1 MGLFNWLKKDNNHTN
16 GIDLSVLHTDI
27 HSHLIPGIDDG
38 SPDMDT
44 SLALLKEL
52 EMLGYKKIITTPHV
66 KTEYFQNDVTKLDDL
81 CERLRRAARFEGIK
95 LDIEVGAEHLLDEGV
110 NQRIKNG
117 QFKTFGD
124 NYLLV
129 ELPFMFPP
137 FGLDGYIFELQLAG
151 YKLILAHPEC
161 YLYWLNDF
169 NQFIRL
175 KDIGVLFQVNIISLG
190 NYYGK
195 DVYNLAKKLID
206 NNMVELLGTD
216 THSAKHIEAVRKSCS
231 SSLLKKLLESGRII
245 NKEF

>member
-151 YKLILAHPEC
+151 YKLILAHPER
-161 YLYWLNDF
+161 YLYWLNNF

-175 KDIGVLFQVNIISLG
+175 KDSGVLFQVNIISLG

-216 THSAKHIEAVRKSCS
+216 THFAKHIEAVRKSCS
-231 SSLLKKLLESGRII
+231 SGLLKKLLESGRII

>member
-1 MGLFNWLKKDNNHTN
+1 MGLFDWLKKDNNHTN

-137 FGLDGYIFELQLAG
+137 FGLDGYIFELQLVG
-151 YKLILAHPEC
+151 YKLILAHPER

-175 KDIGVLFQVNIISLG
+175 KDSGVLFQVNIISLG

>member
-1 MGLFNWLKKDNNHTN
+1 MGLFNWLKKDNNRTN
-16 GIDLSVLHTDI
+16 GIDLSVLNTDI

-38 SPDMDT
+38 SHTMDT

-151 YKLILAHPEC
+151 YKLILAHPER

-175 KDIGVLFQVNIISLG
+175 KDSGVLFQVNIISLG

>member
-1 MGLFNWLKKDNNHTN
+1 MAKKDNNHTN

-81 CERLRRAARFEGIK
+81 CERLRKAARFEGIK

-151 YKLILAHPEC
+151 YKLILAHPER

-175 KDIGVLFQVNIISLG
+175 KDSGVLFQVNIISLG

>member
-1 MGLFNWLKKDNNHTN
+1 MGLFDWLKKDNNHTN

-151 YKLILAHPEC
+151 YKLILAHPER

-175 KDIGVLFQVNIISLG
+175 KDSGVLFQVNIISLG

>member
-151 YKLILAHPEC
+151 YKLILAHPER
-161 YLYWLNDF
+161 YLYWLYDF

-175 KDIGVLFQVNIISLG
+175 KDSGVLFQVNIISLG

>member
-16 GIDLSVLHTDI
+16 GIDLSVLNTDI

-151 YKLILAHPEC
+151 YKLILAHPER

-175 KDIGVLFQVNIISLG
+175 KDSGVLFQVNIISLG

>member
-16 GIDLSVLHTDI
+16 GIDLSVLNTDI

-137 FGLDGYIFELQLAG
+137 FGLDSYIFELQLAG
-151 YKLILAHPEC
+151 YKLILAHPER

-175 KDIGVLFQVNIISLG
+175 KDSGVLFQVNIISLG

>member
-151 YKLILAHPEC
+151 YKLILAHPER

-175 KDIGVLFQVNIISLG
+175 KDSGVLFQVNIISLG

-216 THSAKHIEAVRKSCS
+216 THSGKHIEAVRKSCS

>member
-81 CERLRRAARFEGIK
+81 CERLRRSARFEGIK

-151 YKLILAHPEC
+151 YKLILAHPER
-161 YLYWLNDF
+161 YLYWLYDF

-175 KDIGVLFQVNIISLG
+175 KDSGVLFQANIISLG

>member
-16 GIDLSVLHTDI
+16 GIDLSVLNTDI

-110 NQRIKNG
+110 NQKIKNG

-151 YKLILAHPEC
+151 YKLILAHPER

-175 KDIGVLFQVNIISLG
+175 KDSGVLFQVNIISLG

>member
-16 GIDLSVLHTDI
+16 GIDLSVLNTDI

-81 CERLRRAARFEGIK
+81 CERLRRSARFEGIK

-151 YKLILAHPEC
+151 YKLILAHPER

-175 KDIGVLFQVNIISLG
+175 KDSGVLFQVNIISLG

>member
-1 MGLFNWLKKDNNHTN
+1 MGLFDWLKKDNNHTN

-151 YKLILAHPEC
+151 YKLVLAHPER

-175 KDIGVLFQVNIISLG
+175 KDSGVLFQVNIISLG

>member
-1 MGLFNWLKKDNNHTN
+1 MGLFNWLKKDNKHTN

-151 YKLILAHPEC
+151 YKLILAHPER

-175 KDIGVLFQVNIISLG
+175 KDSGVLFQVNIISLG

>member
-16 GIDLSVLHTDI
+16 RIDLSVLHTDI

-151 YKLILAHPEC
+151 YKLILAHPER

-175 KDIGVLFQVNIISLG
+175 KDSGVLFQVNIISLG

>member
-1 MGLFNWLKKDNNHTN
+1 MGLFDWLKKDNNNTN
-16 GIDLSVLHTDI
+16 RVDLSVLHTDI

-151 YKLILAHPEC
+151 YKLILAHPER

-175 KDIGVLFQVNIISLG
+175 KDSGVLFQVNIISLG

>member
-1 MGLFNWLKKDNNHTN
+1 MGLFDWLKKDNNHTN
-16 GIDLSVLHTDI
+16 GIDLSVLNTDI

-137 FGLDGYIFELQLAG
+137 FGLDSYIFELQLAG
-151 YKLILAHPEC
+151 YKLILAHPER

-175 KDIGVLFQVNIISLG
+175 KDSGVLFQLNIISLG

-216 THSAKHIEAVRKSCS
+216 THSQKHIEAIRKSYS
-231 SSLLKKLLESGRII
+231 SSLLKKLLESGKII

>member
-16 GIDLSVLHTDI
+16 GIDLSVLNTDI

-44 SLALLKEL
+44 SLALLKDL

-151 YKLILAHPEC
+151 YKLILAHPER

-175 KDIGVLFQVNIISLG
+175 KDSGVLFQVNIISLG

>member
-1 MGLFNWLKKDNNHTN
+1 MGLFNWLKKDANNEN
-16 GIDLSVLHTDI
+16 GIDFSLLHTDI

-38 SPDMDT
+38 SPDMET
-44 SLALLKEL
+44 SIALLKEL
-52 EMLGYKKIITTPHV
+52 ESLGFKKIITTPHV
-66 KTEYFQNDVTKLDDL
+66 KTEIFQNDVTHLDDL
-81 CERLRRAARFEGIK
+81 CASLKRAARFEGIQMRI
-95 LDIEVGAEHLLDEGV
+95 DIGAEHLLDDGV
-110 NQRIKNG
+110 TERIKNG

-129 ELPFMFPP
+129 ELPFLDPP

-151 YKLILAHPEC
+151 YKLILAHPER

-169 NQFIRL
+169 NRFVKL
-175 KDIGVLFQVNIISLG
+175 KDSGVLFQLNIISLG

-216 THSAKHIEAVRKSCS
+216 TNSQKHIEAIRKASS
-231 SSLLKKLLESGRII
+231 SSLLKKLIESGRII
-245 NKEF
+245 NKDF

>member
-66 KTEYFQNDVTKLDDL
+66 KIEYFQNDVTKLDDL

-151 YKLILAHPEC
+151 YKLILAHPER

-175 KDIGVLFQVNIISLG
+175 KDSGVLFQVNIISLG

>member
-95 LDIEVGAEHLLDEGV
+95 SDIEVGAEHLLDEGV

-151 YKLILAHPEC
+151 YKLILAHPER

-175 KDIGVLFQVNIISLG
+175 KDSGVLFQVNIISLG

-216 THSAKHIEAVRKSCS
+216 THSGKHIEAVRKSCS

>member
-1 MGLFNWLKKDNNHTN
+1 MGLFNWLKKYNNHTN

-151 YKLILAHPEC
+151 YKLILAHPER

-175 KDIGVLFQVNIISLG
+175 KDSGVLFQVNIISLG

>member
-16 GIDLSVLHTDI
+16 GIDLSVLNTDI

-151 YKLILAHPEC
+151 YKLILAHPER

-175 KDIGVLFQVNIISLG
+175 KDSGVLFQVNIISLG

-195 DVYNLAKKLID
+195 EVYNLAKKLID

>member
-1 MGLFNWLKKDNNHTN
+1 MGLFNWLKKDNNNTN
-16 GIDLSVLHTDI
+16 RVDLSVLHTDI

-151 YKLILAHPEC
+151 YKLILAHPER

-175 KDIGVLFQVNIISLG
+175 KDSGVLFQVNIISLG

>member
-27 HSHLIPGIDDG
+27 HSHLIPEIDDG

-95 LDIEVGAEHLLDEGV
+95 LDIEVGAEHLLDEEV

-151 YKLILAHPEC
+151 YKLILAHPER

-175 KDIGVLFQVNIISLG
+175 KDSGVLFQVNIISLG

>member
-1 MGLFNWLKKDNNHTN
+1 MGLFDWLKKDNNNTN
-16 GIDLSVLHTDI
+16 RVDLSVLHTDI

-95 LDIEVGAEHLLDEGV
+95 LDIEVGAEHLLDEEV

-151 YKLILAHPEC
+151 YKLILAHPER

-175 KDIGVLFQVNIISLG
+175 KDSGVLFQVNIISLG

>member
-1 MGLFNWLKKDNNHTN
+1 MGLFDWLKKDNNNTN
-16 GIDLSVLHTDI
+16 RVDLSVLHTDI

-66 KTEYFQNDVTKLDDL
+66 KTEYFQNDVTKFDDL

-151 YKLILAHPEC
+151 YKLILAHPER

-175 KDIGVLFQVNIISLG
+175 KDSGVLFQVNIISLG

>member
-1 MGLFNWLKKDNNHTN
+1 MGLFDWLKKDNNHTN

-52 EMLGYKKIITTPHV
+52 EMLGYKKIITTPHI

-151 YKLILAHPEC
+151 YKLILAHPER

-175 KDIGVLFQVNIISLG
+175 KDSGVLFQVNIISLG

>member
-81 CERLRRAARFEGIK
+81 CERLRRSARFEGIK

-151 YKLILAHPEC
+151 YKLILAHPER

-175 KDIGVLFQVNIISLG
+175 KDSGVLFQVNIISLG

>member
-1 MGLFNWLKKDNNHTN
+1 MGLFNWLKKDNNRTN
-16 GIDLSVLHTDI
+16 GIDLSVLNTDI

-38 SPDMDT
+38 SPNMDT

-151 YKLILAHPEC
+151 YKLILAHPER

-175 KDIGVLFQVNIISLG
+175 KDSGVLFQVNIISLG

>member
-1 MGLFNWLKKDNNHTN
+1 MGLFDWLKKDNNHTN

-95 LDIEVGAEHLLDEGV
+95 LDIEVGAEHLLDEEV

-151 YKLILAHPEC
+151 YKLILAHPER

-175 KDIGVLFQVNIISLG
+175 KDSGVLFQVNIISLG

>member
-16 GIDLSVLHTDI
+16 RIDLSVLHTDI

-52 EMLGYKKIITTPHV
+52 EMLGYKKIITTPHA

-95 LDIEVGAEHLLDEGV
+95 LDIEVGAEHLLDEEV

-151 YKLILAHPEC
+151 YKLILAHPER

-175 KDIGVLFQVNIISLG
+175 KDSGVLFQVNIISLG

>member
-1 MGLFNWLKKDNNHTN
+1 MGLFDWLKKDNNHTN
-16 GIDLSVLHTDI
+16 GIDLSVLNTDI

-137 FGLDGYIFELQLAG
+137 FGLDSYIFELQLAG
-151 YKLILAHPEC
+151 YKLILAHPER

-175 KDIGVLFQVNIISLG
+175 KDSGVLFQVNIISLG

>member
-1 MGLFNWLKKDNNHTN
+1 MGLFNWLKKDNKSLN
-16 GIDLSVLHTDI
+16 GVDLSVLHTDI

-38 SPDMDT
+38 SPDMET
-44 SLALLKEL
+44 SIALLKEL
-52 EMLGYKKIITTPHV
+52 ESLGYKKIITTPHI
-66 KTEYFQNDVTKLDDL
+66 KTEYFQNDVNQLDYL

-95 LDIEVGAEHLLDEGV
+95 LDIEVGAEHLLDDEV
-110 NQRIKNG
+110 KHKIKNA

-129 ELPFMFPP
+129 ELPFLIPP
-137 FGLDGYIFELQLAG
+137 FGLDSYISELQLAG
-151 YKLILAHPEC
+151 YKLILAHPER

-169 NQFIRL
+169 NQFVRL
-175 KDIGVLFQVNIISLG
+175 KDSGVLFQANIISLG

-206 NNMVELLGTD
+206 NNMIELLGTD
-216 THSAKHIEAVRKSCS
+216 THSAKHIAAIQKSCS
-231 SSLLKKLLESGRII
+231 SNLLKKLLESGRII

>member
-1 MGLFNWLKKDNNHTN
+1 MGLFNWLKKDKNHTN

-151 YKLILAHPEC
+151 YKLILAHPER

-175 KDIGVLFQVNIISLG
+175 KDSGVLFQVNIISLG

-231 SSLLKKLLESGRII
+231 SSLLKKLLESDRII

>member
-1 MGLFNWLKKDNNHTN
+1 MGLFDWLKKDNNHSN

-151 YKLILAHPEC
+151 YKLILAHPER

-175 KDIGVLFQVNIISLG
+175 KDSGVLFQVNIISLG

>member
-151 YKLILAHPEC
+151 YKLILAHHER

-175 KDIGVLFQVNIISLG
+175 KDSGVLFQANIISFG
-190 NYYGK
+190 YYYGK

>member
-16 GIDLSVLHTDI
+16 GIDLSVLYTDI

-151 YKLILAHPEC
+151 YKLILAHPER

-175 KDIGVLFQVNIISLG
+175 KDSGVLFQVNIISLG

>member
-95 LDIEVGAEHLLDEGV
+95 LDIEVGAEHLLDEEV

-151 YKLILAHPEC
+151 YKLILAHPER

-175 KDIGVLFQVNIISLG
+175 KDSGVLFQVNIISLG